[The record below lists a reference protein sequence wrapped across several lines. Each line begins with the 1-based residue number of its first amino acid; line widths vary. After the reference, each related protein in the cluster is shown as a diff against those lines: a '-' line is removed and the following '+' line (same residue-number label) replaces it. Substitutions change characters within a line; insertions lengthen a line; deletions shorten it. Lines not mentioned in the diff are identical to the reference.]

1 MCFPL
6 LSDVSWSVPTTAS
19 PNAFQRRG
27 PRGLVSIPL
36 PSWSIARNTS
46 ILGRDPNSVVSLF
59 AQLFLRRTQR
69 LPNIRNT
76 IRGRKHSETQSAR
89 SAFNEDG
96 FLNDKE
102 WLYGLNLVFSASVTS
117 SRSVV
122 KFWSKKDPLRVS
134 SLHCTAAGGALKGL
148 LSPPLQLNTLRLYK
162 EDAVGM
168 PNMLQI
174 CTLHIV
180 HINSLLSIMPG
191 SFMFNMIYVFEV
203 EIHKRLFSMPNWH
216 QLTHRMH

>member
-1 MCFPL
+1 MILWALHTKAFSISFLENKIRLSHLVTMCHYVSLCVTCLPCLLMCFPL
-6 LSDVSWSVPTTAS
+6 LSNVSWSVPTTAS

-69 LPNIRNT
+69 LPNHT
-76 IRGRKHSETQSAR
+76 RGRKHSETQSAR

-162 EDAVGM
+162 
-168 PNMLQI
+168 
-174 CTLHIV
+174 
-180 HINSLLSIMPG
+180 
-191 SFMFNMIYVFEV
+191 
-203 EIHKRLFSMPNWH
+203 
-216 QLTHRMH
+216 